1 MDLHS
6 GLPYWVIKNSLLDYF
21 HPLKDDFSTDVVVIG
36 AGITGALMVH
46 ELCNAGLKCCVI
58 DKRSMATGSSAAS
71 TALLQ
76 YEIDV
81 PLCRMSEMIGE
92 DNAVTAYRA
101 CLQSISDIE
110 KVLES
115 TGVEAGFERVP
126 SLFYA
131 STQKDVKLV
140 KEEYEMRKKHHL
152 PVSLLGKEEIKERY
166 KLQVPGCGLLNEV
179 SAQIDAY
186 RAATGLL
193 LYHIKKDGLEVFT
206 HTGVKECVE
215 KHGGYVVETDGGHK
229 IKCKYVIVA
238 AGFEAGKFLPREIM
252 DLTSTYA
259 LVSHPVDPGE
269 LWPEHCLIWET
280 ADPYLYI
287 RTTGGNR
294 IIVGGE
300 DEEFCDPERRDA
312 LLRKKIRILEKK
324 FRKLFP
330 DIPFKTEMAWCGT
343 FSTTKDGLPFI
354 GTWPGKK
361 RMFFDLGYGGNG
373 ITFSMIGAQIICKK
387 LQGLEDE
394 RSKVFGYE
402 RIEKYWS

>member
-21 HPLKDDFSTDVVVIG
+21 HPLKDDYSTDIVVVG
-36 AGITGALMVH
+36 SGITGALMVH
-46 ELCNAGLKCCVI
+46 ELCSAGLKCCVV
-58 DKRSMATGSSAAS
+58 DKRSIATGSSAAS

-81 PLCRMSEMIGE
+81 PLCCMSEMIGE
-92 DNAVTAYRA
+92 DNAVSAYRA

-115 TGVEAGFERVP
+115 TGVDGCFERVP

-131 STQKDVKLV
+131 STPKDEQLV
-140 KEEYEMRKKHHL
+140 KEEYEMRKKHNL
-152 PVSLLGKEEIKERY
+152 PVRLLGKEEIKKRY
-166 KLQVPGCGLLNEV
+166 KLEAPGCGLLNEV

-193 LYHIKKDGLEVFT
+193 LYHMKEDGLKVFT

-215 KHGGYVVETDGGHK
+215 QQGGYVIETDGGHK
-229 IKCKYVIVA
+229 INCKYVIVA
-238 AGFEAGKFLPREIM
+238 TGFEAGKFLPQEIM

-259 LVSHPVDPGE
+259 LVSHPVNPAE

-294 IIVGGE
+294 IIIGGE
-300 DEEFCDPERRDA
+300 DEKFCDPERRDA
-312 LLRKKIRILEKK
+312 LLRKKTRILEKK
-324 FRKLFP
+324 FKKLFP

-354 GTWPGKK
+354 GTWPGKE

-373 ITFSMIGAQIICKK
+373 ITFSMIGAQIICRQI
-387 LQGLEDE
+387 QGMEDE
-394 RSKVFGYE
+394 RSKIFGYE
-402 RIEKYWS
+402 RIEKYW

>member
-6 GLPYWVIKNSLLDYF
+6 GLPYWAVKNSLLDYY
-21 HPLKDDFSTDVVVIG
+21 HPLEEDYATDIVVIG
-36 AGITGALMVH
+36 AGITGALMAH
-46 ELCNAGLKCCVI
+46 ELCSAGLKCCVV
-58 DKRSMATGSSAAS
+58 DKRSIATGSSSAS

-92 DNAVTAYRA
+92 EKAVCAYRA
-101 CLQSISDIE
+101 CLQSISD
-110 KVLES
+110 LEAILRS
-115 TGVEAGFERVP
+115 TGVDGCFERVP

-131 STQKDVKLV
+131 STLKDVKLV
-140 KEEYEMRKKHHL
+140 KEEYEMRKKHKL
-152 PVSLLGKEEIKERY
+152 PVSLLKKEEIKQRY
-166 KLQVPGCGLLNEV
+166 RLEVPGCGLLNEV

-186 RAATGLL
+186 KAATGLL
-193 LYHIKKDGLEVFT
+193 LHHMKHDGLEVFT

-215 KHGGYVVETDGGHK
+215 KPRGYVVETDRGHR
-229 IKCKYVIVA
+229 IKCKYVVVA
-238 AGFEAGKFLPREIM
+238 AGFEAGQFLPREIM

-259 LVSHPVDPGE
+259 LVSHPVATDE
-269 LWPEHCLIWET
+269 LWPDHCLIWET

-300 DEEFCDPERRDA
+300 DEKFSDPERRDA
-312 LLRKKIRILEKK
+312 LLRKKTRILEKK

-330 DIPFKTEMAWCGT
+330 HIPFKTEMAWCGT

-354 GTWPGKK
+354 GTWQGKK

-373 ITFSMIGAQIICKK
+373 ITFSVIGAQIICNQ
-387 LQGLEDE
+387 LRGIEDA
-394 RSKVFGYE
+394 RSEVFGYE
-402 RIEKYWS
+402 RFAK